1 MTERARKLAEDFV
14 DDPADPFA
22 LVRIDGDAL
31 AADPGRL
38 CDEAGTMGLFGG
50 RRSIWV
56 RPGTRN
62 YAPAVEAVLGA
73 TVADARIVV
82 EAGDLAKNNPL
93 RTLCERS
100 PKALAIPCYAD
111 DERTLSDLIE
121 RTLQERGLRIDRA
134 AREVLARS
142 LGGDRRASLMEIE
155 KLALY
160 AAGEGDKTVTLEHV
174 EAVTSDV
181 AASVLN
187 TLIDAAFDGR
197 REAVER
203 DYRRFRH
210 EGLDPGVVLGSAL
223 RHALTLLTTRLDNP
237 EKTPAMMAATWR
249 GLHFKRKASIEGQLG
264 AWPPGTL
271 RQAVA
276 ALQEAVL
283 ACRRAEPDLAH
294 ALASAALLRVA
305 EAGRDGGA
313 SRAQAPSAPP
323 ARRRASHAPQNRL
336 EKKRVGV
343 PKPAASSRS
352 ATASSEWGGSAPCRI
367 FPRRASISS
376 APAPCWRQR
385 SPQAARSRGWLA

>member
-1 MTERARKLAEDFV
+1 VTAVKAGEIEGLIRRGPDPRIPVILVYGPDTGLVTERARKLAEDFV
-14 DDPADPFA
+14 TDPADPFA
-22 LVRIDGDAL
+22 LVRIDGDTL
-31 AADPGRL
+31 ASDPGRL
-38 CDEAGTMGLFGG
+38 CDEAGTVGLFGG

-73 TVADARIVV
+73 TVAEARIVV

-93 RTLCERS
+93 RVLCERS
-100 PKALAIPCYAD
+100 AKALAIPCYAD

-134 AREVLARS
+134 AREVLVRS

-160 AAGEGDKTVTLEHV
+160 AAGAGTVTLDHV

-197 REAVER
+197 RDAVER

-237 EKTPAMMAATWR
+237 DKTPAMMVAAWR

-264 AWPPGTL
+264 AWPAGTL
-271 RQAVA
+271 RQARTA
-276 ALQEAVL
+276 A
-283 ACRRAEPDLAH
+283 
-294 ALASAALLRVA
+294 
-305 EAGRDGGA
+305 
-313 SRAQAPSAPP
+313 
-323 ARRRASHAPQNRL
+323 
-336 EKKRVGV
+336 
-343 PKPAASSRS
+343 
-352 ATASSEWGGSAPCRI
+352 
-367 FPRRASISS
+367 
-376 APAPCWRQR
+376 
-385 SPQAARSRGWLA
+385 

>member
-1 MTERARKLAEDFV
+1 VTAVKAGEIEGLIRRGPDPRIPVLLVYGPDTGLVTERARKLAEDFV
-14 DDPADPFA
+14 TDPADPFA

-31 AADPGRL
+31 ASDPGRL

-73 TVADARIVV
+73 AIADARIVV

-93 RTLCERS
+93 RVLCERS
-100 PKALAIPCYAD
+100 PRALAFPCYAD

-134 AREVLARS
+134 AREVLTRS

-160 AAGEGDKTVTLEHV
+160 AAGEGTVTLDHV

-197 REAVER
+197 RDAVDR

-237 EKTPAMMAATWR
+237 DKTPAMMVATWR
-249 GLHFKRKASIEGQLG
+249 GLHFKRRASIEGQLG
-264 AWPPGTL
+264 TWAPGTL
-271 RQAVA
+271 RQAVV
-276 ALQEAVL
+276 ALQAAIL
-283 ACRRAEPDLAH
+283 ACRRAEPALAH
-294 ALASAALLRVA
+294 AQASAALLRVA
-305 EAGRDGGA
+305 DAG
-313 SRAQAPSAPP
+313 
-323 ARRRASHAPQNRL
+323 ARRRR
-336 EKKRVGV
+336 
-343 PKPAASSRS
+343 
-352 ATASSEWGGSAPCRI
+352 
-367 FPRRASISS
+367 
-376 APAPCWRQR
+376 
-385 SPQAARSRGWLA
+385 

>member
-1 MTERARKLAEDFV
+1 VTAVKAGEIEGLIRRGPDPRIPVILVYGPDTGLVTERARKLAEDFV
-14 DDPADPFA
+14 TDPADPFA
-22 LVRIDGDAL
+22 LVRIDGDTL
-31 AADPGRL
+31 ASDPGRL

-62 YAPAVEAVLGA
+62 YAPAVEAALGA
-73 TVADARIVV
+73 ALAEARIVV

-93 RTLCERS
+93 RILCERS
-100 PKALAIPCYAD
+100 TRALAIPCYAD
-111 DERTLSDLIE
+111 DERTLADLID

-160 AAGEGDKTVTLEHV
+160 AAGEGTVTLDHV

-223 RHALTLLTTRLDNP
+223 RHALTLLATRLDNP
-237 EKTPAMMAATWR
+237 EKTPALMAATWR

-264 AWPPGTL
+264 AWAPGTL
-271 RQAVA
+271 RQAAV

-305 EAGRDGGA
+305 EAG
-313 SRAQAPSAPP
+313 
-323 ARRRASHAPQNRL
+323 ARRRR
-336 EKKRVGV
+336 
-343 PKPAASSRS
+343 
-352 ATASSEWGGSAPCRI
+352 
-367 FPRRASISS
+367 
-376 APAPCWRQR
+376 
-385 SPQAARSRGWLA
+385 

>member
-1 MTERARKLAEDFV
+1 MTAVKAGEIEGLIRRGPDPRIPVILVFGPDTGLVTERARKLAEDFV

-197 REAVER
+197 RDAVER

-305 EAGRDGGA
+305 EAG
-313 SRAQAPSAPP
+313 
-323 ARRRASHAPQNRL
+323 ARRRR
-336 EKKRVGV
+336 
-343 PKPAASSRS
+343 
-352 ATASSEWGGSAPCRI
+352 
-367 FPRRASISS
+367 
-376 APAPCWRQR
+376 
-385 SPQAARSRGWLA
+385 

>member
-1 MTERARKLAEDFV
+1 MTAVKAGEIEGLIRRGPDPRIPVILVFGPDTGLVTERARKLAEDFV
-14 DDPADPFA
+14 DDPSDPFA

-31 AADPGRL
+31 ASDPGRL

-160 AAGEGDKTVTLEHV
+160 AGRKGSVTLDDV
-174 EAVTSDV
+174 EAVISDV

-197 REAVER
+197 VEVVER
-203 DYRRFRH
+203 DSRRFRQ
-210 EGLDPGVVLGSAL
+210 EGLDPGVVLSSAL
-223 RHALTLLTTRLDNP
+223 RHATALLALRLDNP
-237 EKTPAMMAATWR
+237 DKTPSATAALWR

-264 AWPPGTL
+264 IWGPGRL
-271 RQAVA
+271 RQAVDI
-276 ALQEAVL
+276 LQQAVL
-283 ACRRAEPDLAH
+283 ACRRSEPTLAE
-294 ALASAALLRVA
+294 ALASAALLRIA
-305 EAGRDGGA
+305 EAGR
-313 SRAQAPSAPP
+313 
-323 ARRRASHAPQNRL
+323 RRR
-336 EKKRVGV
+336 
-343 PKPAASSRS
+343 
-352 ATASSEWGGSAPCRI
+352 
-367 FPRRASISS
+367 
-376 APAPCWRQR
+376 
-385 SPQAARSRGWLA
+385 

>member
-1 MTERARKLAEDFV
+1 MTAVKAGEIEGLIRRGPDPRIPVILVYGPDTGLVTERARKLAEDFV
-14 DDPADPFA
+14 ADPADPFA

-31 AADPGRL
+31 ASDPGRL

-73 TVADARIVV
+73 AIADARIVV
-82 EAGDLAKNNPL
+82 EGGDLAKNNPL

-100 PKALAIPCYAD
+100 TRALAIPCYAD
-111 DERTLSDLIE
+111 DERTLAELID

-160 AAGEGDKTVTLEHV
+160 AAGAGQGDTVVTLDHV
-174 EAVTSDV
+174 EAITSDV

-197 REAVER
+197 RDAVER
-203 DYRRFRH
+203 EYRRFRH

-237 EKTPAMMAATWR
+237 EKTPALMVATWR
-249 GLHFKRKASIEGQLG
+249 GLHFKRRASLEGQLG
-264 AWPPGTL
+264 TWGPGTL

-276 ALQEAVL
+276 ALQAAIL

-305 EAGRDGGA
+305 EAG
-313 SRAQAPSAPP
+313 
-323 ARRRASHAPQNRL
+323 ARRRR
-336 EKKRVGV
+336 
-343 PKPAASSRS
+343 
-352 ATASSEWGGSAPCRI
+352 
-367 FPRRASISS
+367 
-376 APAPCWRQR
+376 
-385 SPQAARSRGWLA
+385 

>member
-1 MTERARKLAEDFV
+1 MVAAKAGEIEGLIRRGPDPRIPVILVYGPDTGLVTERARKLAEDFV
-14 DDPADPFA
+14 TDPSDPFA

-31 AADPGRL
+31 ASDPGRL

-56 RPGTRN
+56 RPGSRN

-73 TVADARIVV
+73 PVAEARIVV
-82 EAGDLAKNNPL
+82 EGGDLAKNNPL

-111 DERTLSDLIE
+111 DERTLADLID
-121 RTLQERGLRIDRA
+121 RTLQERGLWIDRA

-160 AAGEGDKTVTLEHV
+160 AAGEGTVTLDHV
-174 EAVTSDV
+174 EAITSDV

-237 EKTPAMMAATWR
+237 DKTPSMMVATWR
-249 GLHFKRKASIEGQLG
+249 GLHFKRKASLEGQLG
-264 AWPPGTL
+264 TWAPGTL
-271 RQAVA
+271 RQAAV
-276 ALQEAVL
+276 ALQAAVL
-283 ACRRAEPDLAH
+283 ACRRAEPELAH

-305 EAGRDGGA
+305 EAG
-313 SRAQAPSAPP
+313 
-323 ARRRASHAPQNRL
+323 ARRRR
-336 EKKRVGV
+336 
-343 PKPAASSRS
+343 
-352 ATASSEWGGSAPCRI
+352 
-367 FPRRASISS
+367 
-376 APAPCWRQR
+376 
-385 SPQAARSRGWLA
+385 